1 MKAAADGISI
11 SDIKYAPKALM
22 NAVYVNGRTDI
33 LGTDNSQF
41 CQIWASK
48 N

>member
-22 NAVYVNGRTDI
+22 NAVYVTGRTDI